1 MMRCAIFY
9 TECGKTVKT
18 VKAVR
23 TGAEN
28 QFNTLYTVHLF
39 VSYVF
44 NLDDEKDLWCRFFT
58 PEYGI
63 PV

>member
-1 MMRCAIFY
+1 
-9 TECGKTVKT
+9 

-44 NLDDEKDLWCRFFT
+44 NHDDEKDLWCRFFT
-58 PEYGI
+58 PDTTFFYSI
-63 PV
+63 VLHRNTV